1 MGCKIACCQMEVTRD
16 KENNLERAAKMVET
30 AAQQGAELI
39 VLPEMFQCPYENQ
52 AFPEYAEPENGKSVR
67 FLAELSRKYQCIL
80 VGGSI
85 PEQEKGHYYN
95 TCFVFE
101 HGNYLG
107 KHQKYHLFD
116 VNIPGKISFQESSIL
131 SSGEH
136 FSVFSTSI
144 GKIGV
149 GICFDLRFPEQWIQ
163 MALDG
168 AKLLICP
175 AAFNPVTGPKH
186 WDLLLRARA
195 IDSQCFV
202 AACSPAYHPTASYH
216 AYGHSCVVSPWGEI
230 LQQLGN
236 QQEILFVEIDLE
248 QVAEVRQQI
257 PILAAD
263 RFATK
268 RK

>member
-1 MGCKIACCQMEVTRD
+1 M
-16 KENNLERAAKMVET
+16 
-30 AAQQGAELI
+30 
-39 VLPEMFQCPYENQ
+39 
-52 AFPEYAEPENGKSVR
+52 
-67 FLAELSRKYQCIL
+67 
-80 VGGSI
+80 
-85 PEQEKGHYYN
+85 
-95 TCFVFE
+95 
-101 HGNYLG
+101 
-107 KHQKYHLFD
+107 
-116 VNIPGKISFQESSIL
+116 
-131 SSGEH
+131 
-136 FSVFSTSI
+136 
-144 GKIGV
+144 

-230 LQQLGN
+230 LHQLEE

-257 PILAAD
+257 PILSAD